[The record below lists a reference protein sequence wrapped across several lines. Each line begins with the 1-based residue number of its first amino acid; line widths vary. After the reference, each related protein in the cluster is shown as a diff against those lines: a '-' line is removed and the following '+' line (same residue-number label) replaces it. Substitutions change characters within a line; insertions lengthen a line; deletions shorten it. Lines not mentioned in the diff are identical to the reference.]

1 MSSLNTFTSC
11 LSLADLH
18 ADGDYKLLVADLGN
32 NSHEMKL
39 KVFKGTNL
47 MVESSIIDLPTG
59 LVTFYMDT
67 NEPRTP
73 AVAVASG
80 PYIYVYKNLRPYF
93 KFTLPPLEV
102 NSVEQDL
109 WSQVQDDKIDVKVL
123 REMLESL
130 QNEGSEGLLTVRS
143 LRFLQLEE
151 DELEAFAKVHKSAP
165 LKL

>member
-1 MSSLNTFTSC
+1 MISKLLCSTKSSIWLDAHHDPVASLNTFTSC

-18 ADGDYKLLVADLGN
+18 ADGDHKLLVADLGN
-32 NSHEMKL
+32 KSHEMKL

-80 PYIYVYKNLRPYF
+80 KTKN
-93 KFTLPPLEV
+93 
-102 NSVEQDL
+102 DL
-109 WSQVQDDKIDVKVL
+109 FLNFLDVSQWDSMHNI
-123 REMLESL
+123 
-130 QNEGSEGLLTVRS
+130 
-143 LRFLQLEE
+143 
-151 DELEAFAKVHKSAP
+151 
-165 LKL
+165 